1 MATAPED
8 YYIVTFDTDRGP
20 SPWAWELRRRSRPMG
35 VRIRS
40 AGYQFQSAA
49 EFAGRQALEE
59 FLKALAA
66 EERRSRSVWRYRGN
80 V

>member
-1 MATAPED
+1 
-8 YYIVTFDTDRGP
+8 
-20 SPWAWELRRRSRPMG
+20 MG